1 MLKKLFSKIEK
12 ANVLLSKD
20 VGFLMGSNDVEFIYI

>member
-1 MLKKLFSKIEK
+1 MLKRLFSKIEK

-20 VGFLMGSNDVEFIYI
+20 VGFLMGRNDVEFIYI

>member
-1 MLKKLFSKIEK
+1 MLKNLFNKTEK

-20 VGFLMGSNDVEFIYI
+20 VGFLVCINELEFIYI